1 MIRSMLCALVMF
13 LGFIIAPTS
22 AYPTGKVVEVTEA
35 DFDAQVR
42 PPRRRHCCPAAGDD
56 RFPAW
61 DLSRAPFRSITDRP
75 PRSLSLRTRR

>member
-1 MIRSMLCALVMF
+1 LQEDRRRRRRRRRSRIRSMLCALVMF

-42 PPRRRHCCPAAGDD
+42 PEASLLPRGRG
-56 RFPAW
+56 
-61 DLSRAPFRSITDRP
+61 
-75 PRSLSLRTRR
+75 

>member
-13 LGFIIAPTS
+13 LGFIVAPTS

-42 PPRRRHCCPAAGDD
+42 PPRRHCCPAAGDD
-56 RFPAW
+56 WFPAG
-61 DLSRAPFRSITDRP
+61 DLSRAPSRSITDRP